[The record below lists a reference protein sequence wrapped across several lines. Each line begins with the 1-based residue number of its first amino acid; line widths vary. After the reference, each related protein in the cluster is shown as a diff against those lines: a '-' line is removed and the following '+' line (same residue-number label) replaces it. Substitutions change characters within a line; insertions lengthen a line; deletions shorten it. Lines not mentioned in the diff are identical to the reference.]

1 MTLFL
6 LLLLLAASILVARY
20 LARQRS
26 RKQLL
31 ATALSEQQRAT
42 VVRQV
47 PLVKRLPPGLR
58 ENLEGRISLFLHQVK
73 FIGCNGLEVSEKM
86 RLSIA
91 AQACLLVVNSD
102 AWYDNL
108 TTILVYPDA
117 FRSMQREHDG
127 YVVTERETVRT
138 GESWSRGPVVLSW
151 AHAEQGAANDRDGH
165 NVVLHEF
172 AHQFDDLSGHTDG
185 APVLNTGQSFAEW
198 ERVFV
203 TAYERHAQNV
213 ETGTLTVLDEYGASN
228 VQEFFAVAIESFFE
242 RPGDLKREEPDV
254 YQQLSK
260 LLRLD
265 PLTWV

>member
-108 TTILVYPDA
+108 TTILVYPDGLA
-117 FRSMQREHDG
+117 RI
-127 YVVTERETVRT
+127 
-138 GESWSRGPVVLSW
+138 W
-151 AHAEQGAANDRDGH
+151 
-165 NVVLHEF
+165 
-172 AHQFDDLSGHTDG
+172 
-185 APVLNTGQSFAEW
+185 
-198 ERVFV
+198 
-203 TAYERHAQNV
+203 
-213 ETGTLTVLDEYGASN
+213 
-228 VQEFFAVAIESFFE
+228 
-242 RPGDLKREEPDV
+242 
-254 YQQLSK
+254 
-260 LLRLD
+260 
-265 PLTWV
+265 